1 MVEVG
6 GDIDHVNGLFGVGCC
21 RESQDQ
27 GSGNCQEVTIQH
39 SLTQHLAPS
48 TQLPIYPPTICR
60 VIQPAFVHPAI
71 HASGVHSTIYPHSIH
86 PLHDV
91 HPSTR
96 SSIHATTVSTQR
108 PLIPLST
115 HPASTPPPAVPPLRI
130 RSNTH
135 PSHLRSFPE
144 GRSAFH
150 SSTVHLAPHL
160 FRKYL
165 SSL

>member
-1 MVEVG
+1 M
-6 GDIDHVNGLFGVGCC
+6 NGLFGVGCC
-21 RESQDQ
+21 WGSQDQ

-48 TQLPIYPPTICR
+48 TQPPIYPPTICR
-60 VIQPAFVHPAI
+60 VIQRAFVHPAI
-71 HASGVHSTIYPHSIH
+71 HAFGVHSTIYPHSIH
-86 PLHDV
+86 PLDDV

-115 HPASTPPPAVPPLRI
+115 HPASIPPPDCPFTMHLFKHPPF
-130 RSNTH
+130 
-135 PSHLRSFPE
+135 PSTQISLPFIHC
-144 GRSAFH
+144 
-150 SSTVHLAPHL
+150 SSSPHL

-165 SSL
+165 PSL